1 MPQPLQF
8 RYSINSA
15 LLGML
20 LPLIFMTITFN
31 NLRYSYLSHYNFTLI
46 FIAVADLL
54 FISYSVFILI
64 KRFIPAAQGQIALE
78 LNEQGINDYIRNI
91 VIDWSYVD
99 NLALEYGRNAAK
111 LIVSLNSETEYGTEV
126 VIRLRW
132 IQGRDQEIFDEA
144 YAYFERMNAIK

>member
-15 LLGML
+15 LFGMA
-20 LPLIFMTITFN
+20 LPLVFIAITAG
-31 NLRYSYLSHYNFTLI
+31 NLRYSYLLRHDFTWMLI
-46 FIAVADLL
+46 AFTDLI
-54 FISYSVFILI
+54 FISYSVFILV
-64 KRFIPAAQGQIALE
+64 KRFIPAVRGHIALE

-99 NLALEYGRNAAK
+99 DLSLEYGRNAAK

-144 YAYFERMNAIK
+144 YAYFERVNAIK

>member
-1 MPQPLQF
+1 MLQPLQF

-20 LPLIFMTITFN
+20 LPLVFMTITFN
-31 NLRYSYLSHYNFTLI
+31 NLRYSYLSHYNFTWI

-64 KRFIPAAQGQIALE
+64 KRFIPAAQGHIALE

-144 YAYFERMNAIK
+144 YAYFERVNAIK